1 MEIITKNSRE
11 TQKLAATLARRL
23 VLKRATRVACLGRRA
38 VGKPKAV
45 ILALR
50 GDLGAGK
57 TTFIQGFARGLG
69 IREKILSPT
78 FVILKIFKITKR
90 KTKSEKRKI
99 KIQNL
104 KYLYHID
111 CYRVDNPKEILEL
124 GFKEIIANPEN
135 IVVIEWAE
143 RIRKILPKNAIWMKF
158 EWIDKDKRRITIKN

>member
-1 MEIITKNSRE
+1 MALEIITKNSRE
-11 TQKLAATLARRL
+11 TQKVAGLLARQFVKERKSGKRDPRL
-23 VLKRATRVACLGRRA
+23 CSRSAA
-38 VGKPKAV
+38 V
-45 ILALR
+45 LALR